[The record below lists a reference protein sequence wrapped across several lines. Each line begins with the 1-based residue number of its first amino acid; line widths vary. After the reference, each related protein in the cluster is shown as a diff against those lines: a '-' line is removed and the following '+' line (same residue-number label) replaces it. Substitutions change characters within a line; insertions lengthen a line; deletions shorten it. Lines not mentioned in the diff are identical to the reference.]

1 MVSVGTSEGCCT
13 GPTVVALAG
22 ALMLN
27 ETRPLMTWPSVPMR
41 RQRAVTLPDKSGGKS
56 KTISLSV
63 DPCRGAAR
71 ATRTP
76 LALTT
81 SPDAEARGTD
91 LANIAV
97 HVVGATVRTAPSRGT
112 LSSNELCA
120 RTSCGVPA
128 RKKNTAPAI
137 ARRRW
142 IQRIWAFV

>member
-71 ATRTP
+71 ATRTRQMSCVP
-76 LALTT
+76 EQV
-81 SPDAEARGTD
+81 AECRRGRKTRPRRLRGGD
-91 LANIAV
+91 GSSGSGLLFEV
-97 HVVGATVRTAPSRGT
+97 SHCSHVVSLLHRVEQKPYQRVRLKGEQTG
-112 LSSNELCA
+112 
-120 RTSCGVPA
+120 
-128 RKKNTAPAI
+128 
-137 ARRRW
+137 RW
-142 IQRIWAFV
+142 RA